1 MEQNVPGSKVF
12 QRTDLLVYLGKQHGT
27 GKRSKR
33 HKNENKKAGSVDC
46 TNRFLNQ
53 DLNHDMDIFPPK
65 QVDMP
70 CLEKDASWDG
80 DICCD
85 IISQD
90 LINSRFS
97 QNELQERRPTLVES
111 KLNSASQIDNSSAKS
126 GQSDCFVRDNSISC
140 EHSRS
145 PNYEDFSPWG
155 MNSPITN
162 EMLGGF
168 LDSNVKTKGLLAKA
182 KDVNARDLHIPN
194 VLDNVQD
201 KVDGFSLVNDKG
213 RSFSVKGKVVASTI
227 MQGADAPK
235 KFITEGGVLP
245 NFLETKQSITERNDQ
260 IMECHPD
267 VDTSAILT
275 IEPQAAYM
283 DGNRDPEFNRID
295 FSGNDLARSMMALL
309 LPSAVPLL
317 KKTYQRRMQKHEQRK
332 KSATHLDQIQVDS
345 TVGSDAKYK
354 SNDFPSQGHYTESPI
369 NGAGQRIKRSLFH
382 KVTVE
387 CDLGND
393 IGKEPLTSCRNSADV
408 QFIVQDSFED
418 DQYAHDVSVVQK
430 SLLGFDD
437 NQPRLDSTHN
447 SFKGNQLS
455 QNDKCVRRQSDSEFG
470 IDEDDKMG
478 LACDGD
484 PHKAEPLS
492 NNSSSSCLRRKFN
505 DTCVDKNEDIL
516 QSTHC
521 FAVCTFEGT
530 AALETC
536 GIVHH
541 NIPPLGAEVIS
552 GDVEETLHHSQ
563 PDIGAIRKRK
573 AEYFAEVNPNF
584 DGSVGVDER
593 GADIRNA
600 AVATYISFHGKTV
613 AGCIEE
619 DSCSLT
625 ETANGLASGG
635 ETHIVKEMTREQAF
649 ALQAS
654 NKYKVPF
661 SESIIC
667 RDMNDGKIMEA
678 YAAKRVKSAAN
689 RQLEIDSRGIDEKAS
704 LISEERLKMSDN
716 ICESI
721 GLVFNAIAPAPQN
734 REALGH
740 SSDAANDLKFIHT
753 DVKTNDTNPCSDN
766 NAAVGDCHEQIP
778 VLQVSR
784 KQAFDES
791 NPSDLSCSGQELP
804 IEYVASDRP
813 NDFSYLDLSEAQP
826 LFGSSS
832 VSMKPD
838 EQLEDF
844 VELIGCY
851 LHPHC
856 IRSILLNVKE
866 GTLHV
871 CTLCG
876 PSEGAEGVIFVYQIP
891 MKKEINFPSFL
902 GYTSIMFPIR
912 ENGHHQSIP
921 IERCGLQFTPDGEY
935 LVFSNGIKAPS
946 CREKKF
952 RCRCSIC
959 KLDCGEN
966 NAINIVHLELGY
978 VSTVSKLKTVQN
990 IYCILV
996 CESNHLLAVEES
1008 GSLLVWLMNPSWR
1021 SSQEEFILPGFDS
1034 MEPSAIELKQIPK
1047 CASII
1052 VGHDGAGGFCLWDVS
1067 KRIKLSKFST
1077 LGDVVSQVLPVGW
1090 LTNVEVSKTGAAP
1103 TGERAAIWFLVHGH
1117 RLEKESDGSSAG
1129 WRLGLLVNDGLFL
1142 GGVLDARVSFVGA
1155 LSDLGIA
1162 GMSDGHVYM
1171 WELTTGTKLADLHPF
1186 TGGGGGI
1193 SCIVA
1198 DEKSGVFAVAGDGCE
1213 LRIYLRSK
1221 MACPTPRR

>member
-1 MEQNVPGSKVF
+1 MEQKVPGSKVF

-33 HKNENKKAGSVDC
+33 HKNENTKAGSVDC

-145 PNYEDFSPWG
+145 PHYEDF
-155 MNSPITN
+155 N
-162 EMLGGF
+162 
-168 LDSNVKTKGLLAKA
+168 SNVKTKGLSAKT

-213 RSFSVKGKVVASTI
+213 RSFSEKGKVVASTL
-227 MQGADAPK
+227 MQGADVSCSYGLSAHDAPK
-235 KFITEGGVLP
+235 KFIIEGG
-245 NFLETKQSITERNDQ
+245 SITERNDQ
-260 IMECHPD
+260 IMECNPD

-275 IEPQAAYM
+275 IEPPAAYM

-295 FSGNDLARSMMALL
+295 FSGNDLARSMM
-309 LPSAVPLL
+309 
-317 KKTYQRRMQKHEQRK
+317 TYQRRMQKHEQRK

-345 TVGSDAKYK
+345 TVGSVAKYK
-354 SNDFPSQGHYTESPI
+354 SNDFPSQGPYTESPI

-393 IGKEPLTSCRNSADV
+393 IGKEPLTCRNSADV

-437 NQPRLDSTHN
+437 NQPRLDSTQN

-478 LACDGD
+478 LPCDGD

-505 DTCVDKNEDIL
+505 DTCVDKKEDIF

-536 GIVHH
+536 DIVHH
-541 NIPPLGAEVIS
+541 NFPPLEPEVIS
-552 GDVEETLHHSQ
+552 GNVEEILYHSQ
-563 PDIGAIRKRK
+563 LDIGAIRKRK
-573 AEYFAEVNPNF
+573 AEYCRGFNSMQANPNF
-584 DGSVGVDER
+584 DGSLGIDER

-600 AVATYISFHGKTV
+600 TDATYISFHGKTI

-625 ETANGLASGG
+625 ETANGLASG
-635 ETHIVKEMTREQAF
+635 AF

-678 YAAKRVKSAAN
+678 YAAKCVKSAAN

-704 LISEERLKMSDN
+704 LISEERLKISDN

-721 GLVFNAIAPAPQN
+721 GLVFNAITPAPQN

-740 SSDAANDLKFIHT
+740 LSDAANDLKFIHT
-753 DVKTNDTNPCSDN
+753 NVKTNDTNPCSDN
-766 NAAVGDCHEQIP
+766 NAAAGDCHEQIP

-804 IEYVASDRP
+804 VEYVASDPP

-902 GYTSIMFPIR
+902 GYTSVMFPIR

-946 CREKKF
+946 CREKIF

-959 KLDCGEN
+959 KLECGED
-966 NAINIVHLELGY
+966 NAINVVHLELGY

-1077 LGDVVSQVLPVGW
+1077 LGDVVSQVVPVGW
-1090 LTNVEVSKTGAAP
+1090 LTNVEISRTGAPP
-1103 TGERAAIWFLVHGH
+1103 TGNVL
-1117 RLEKESDGSSAG
+1117 LSGSS
-1129 WRLGLLVNDGLFL
+1129 
-1142 GGVLDARVSFVGA
+1142 VSFVGA